1 MTKTVPIK
9 PTGEM
14 LDRGADRMREVTHR
28 LNAHHSLQRQVAW
41 IYEAMLAAA
50 PEAAPVAKIEEPMD
64 EPRREDYA
72 LDSLYFDDLRRY
84 IDSLRA
90 ALVEAENQLDN
101 ATGNYMEMLKDCL
114 AERECAEQA
123 ESALAAAKAGA
134 APHQNADQPKAA
146 PQAPCTPRRSSP
158 GLAERPDSPNGVSLE
173 RAAILDETDSGVK
186 PAGVA
191 PRVGEYAPI
200 GGLTLE
206 DMTHREAPS
215 CNGSQQ
221 ESQKLTASD
230 TVKTP
235 SIHVDPSTG
244 RSWVTLE
251 DYNNL
256 HERLEAPRQK
266 LTGDAAGET
275 TTPRTDAFSN
285 VIAAQGTA
293 KPAWYEF
300 ARGLERESSSLKA
313 QLEGFRKDAE
323 RYRWLRNSHNQGAN
337 SPQGEGVMV
346 VTDRP
351 SKEPRYIGPLA
362 WQLLDRAID
371 SALHPIKES

>member
-1 MTKTVPIK
+1 M
-9 PTGEM
+9 
-14 LDRGADRMREVTHR
+14 
-28 LNAHHSLQRQVAW
+28 S
-41 IYEAMLAAA
+41 
-50 PEAAPVAKIEEPMD
+50 
-64 EPRREDYA
+64 
-72 LDSLYFDDLRRY
+72 
-84 IDSLRA
+84 
-90 ALVEAENQLDN
+90 
-101 ATGNYMEMLKDCL
+101 
-114 AERECAEQA
+114 
-123 ESALAAAKAGA
+123 
-134 APHQNADQPKAA
+134 
-146 PQAPCTPRRSSP
+146 
-158 GLAERPDSPNGVSLE
+158 
-173 RAAILDETDSGVK
+173 
-186 PAGVA
+186 
-191 PRVGEYAPI
+191 
-200 GGLTLE
+200 
-206 DMTHREAPS
+206 HREAPS

-285 VIAAQGTA
+285 AIAAQGTA

-323 RYRWLRNSHNQGAN
+323 RYRWLRSNLVGDQRDG
-337 SPQGEGVMV
+337 QQW
-346 VTDRP
+346 
-351 SKEPRYIGPLA
+351 K
-362 WQLLDRAID
+362 LDGLDAAID
-371 SALHPIKES
+371 SAQEKAE